1 MPPYERFMAWR
12 HCHELALAVY
22 RISRRFP
29 PEERFGLVSQARRA
43 AFSAAA
49 NIVEGSAKRG
59 RAEFRR
65 FVDISIG
72 SLAELAYIL
81 RFTSDLG
88 MLRETDARALG
99 RLHEEASKTTWGLY
113 KSLASRNSPPRSG

>member
-1 MPPYERFMAWR
+1 MPPYERFIAWR

-22 RISRRFP
+22 RVTARFP
-29 PEERFGLVSQARRA
+29 ADERFGLVSQARRA
-43 AFSAAA
+43 AFSAAV

-72 SLAELAYIL
+72 SLGELGYTL
-81 RFTSDLG
+81 RFTHDLG
-88 MLRETDARALG
+88 MLQDPDATTLR

-113 KSLASRNSPPRSG
+113 RSLSPQRRPPR